1 MKKIFLNF
9 KPVDVPATIDRLNID
24 DQAKEDASFGMPLS
38 DTDSMTKKEIEIVQE
53 INSAYNAGTSNKSI
67 ADLEESLQNAA
78 SLRQAD
84 GHDGQISSLKI
95 NLQTLYAESKER
107 LAAHYAVYRKD
118 KDNLEFFKKD
128 NKRLEDADLTS
139 NWTKAL
145 FVFSLIF
152 FAAIEISTNTSLLMN
167 AISGGVMGALSLAG
181 VVALVNI
188 FLSFLYGRYAISWM
202 HHINQ
207 SIKLRG
213 WLVTPFYVFLIF
225 YINVAMGVTRTLSAQ
240 ATQTFD
246 QDGLQQVAVEAAW
259 PFDNLATNT
268 LESNGLIILG
278 LIFAIVAIIEG
289 VKWDEIY
296 PGFGKISR
304 KAAASE
310 KRFEEL
316 RDQVFDL
323 LQSQQKAGNDQITRF
338 KNKREEANKNWA
350 NNIDSVQKAFADYEN
365 WVKSLTVAGQNLL
378 QQYRSVN
385 KVYRSPAVPRYFNEN
400 YDFEFEKSASDRFR
414 SLVSSNLTDKAKDEQ
429 FMAANKII
437 IGEYNNAIIQLNN
450 IYSEIIEQFQNYLA
464 RLR

>member
-53 INSAYNAGTSNKSI
+53 INSAYNVGTSNKEI

-152 FAAIEISTNTSLLMN
+152 FAVIEISTNTSLLMN

-188 FLSFLYGRYAISWM
+188 FLSFL
-202 HHINQ
+202 
-207 SIKLRG
+207 
-213 WLVTPFYVFLIF
+213 
-225 YINVAMGVTRTLSAQ
+225 
-240 ATQTFD
+240 
-246 QDGLQQVAVEAAW
+246 
-259 PFDNLATNT
+259 
-268 LESNGLIILG
+268 
-278 LIFAIVAIIEG
+278 
-289 VKWDEIY
+289 
-296 PGFGKISR
+296 
-304 KAAASE
+304 
-310 KRFEEL
+310 
-316 RDQVFDL
+316 
-323 LQSQQKAGNDQITRF
+323 
-338 KNKREEANKNWA
+338 
-350 NNIDSVQKAFADYEN
+350 
-365 WVKSLTVAGQNLL
+365 
-378 QQYRSVN
+378 
-385 KVYRSPAVPRYFNEN
+385 
-400 YDFEFEKSASDRFR
+400 FR
-414 SLVSSNLTDKAKDEQ
+414 SHLGQ
-429 FMAANKII
+429 F
-437 IGEYNNAIIQLNN
+437 
-450 IYSEIIEQFQNYLA
+450 
-464 RLR
+464 